1 MCVCL
6 YICSAHHPDFS
17 SDCRNPPYSLL
28 LAVRAERNAHVNIKC
43 VTGVN
48 DVSAT

>member
-1 MCVCL
+1 MDIVL
-6 YICSAHHPDFS
+6 IWLQQCS
-17 SDCRNPPYSLL
+17 RNPQEEEELPRV

-43 VTGVN
+43 VTGIN